1 MTTKIS
7 LKNIKDT
14 VQNLEDLLVL
24 KNTEPT
30 KEIDIIIK
38 KEIDM
43 CKKRLDKVMGE
54 IFHDK

>member
-1 MTTKIS
+1 MEIFTLIE
-7 LKNIKDT
+7 
-14 VQNLEDLLVL
+14 NLEDLLVL

-54 IFHDK
+54 IFHDKWD